1 MSPSTTSMI
10 AGNEA
15 LTGGFTDPVFD
26 AQSVFKMMMD
36 AMARP
41 GIIQTV
47 TSDIAP
53 PAQLG
58 IAAGAISL
66 ALCDHD
72 TPVWLSSGLAKSAMP
87 AWLSFH
93 TGTPVTP
100 EKIEARFA
108 FVEAG
113 MALASFNQF
122 AVGTQEYPDRSTTL
136 VLEIAALE
144 GGKELALSGPGI
156 AGIRMIAPIGLP
168 DTFPRIWNDNRA
180 LFPRGVDLVL
190 TAERQFLC
198 LPRTTKIIA
207 TEM

>member
-1 MSPSTTSMI
+1 MSLSNTPTIPGDDT
-10 AGNEA
+10 
-15 LTGGFTDPVFD
+15 LTGGFADPVFG

-47 TSDIAP
+47 ILDIAP
-53 PAQLG
+53 PGPLD
-58 IAAGAISL
+58 IAAGAIGL
-66 ALCDHD
+66 TLCDHD
-72 TPVWLSSGLAKSAMP
+72 TPVWLSAGLAKSPMP
-87 AWLSFH
+87 EWLSFQ
-93 TGTPVTP
+93 TGAAVTS
-100 EKIEARFA
+100 ERIEARFA
-108 FVEAG
+108 FIEAG
-113 MALASFNQF
+113 VALSSLNQF

-156 AGIRMIAPIGLP
+156 ADIRMIAPIGLP
-168 DTFPRIWNDNRA
+168 DTFLRIWNDNRA

-190 TAERQFLC
+190 TAGRQFLC

>member
-1 MSPSTTSMI
+1 MSLSISPTI
-10 AGNEA
+10 PGNDA
-15 LTGGFTDPVFD
+15 LTGGFADPVFD

-41 GIIQTV
+41 GTIQTV
-47 TSDIAP
+47 NSDIAP
-53 PAQLG
+53 PAPLD
-58 IAAGAISL
+58 IAAGAIGL
-66 ALCDHD
+66 TLCDHD
-72 TPVWLSSGLAKSAMP
+72 TPVWLSAGLGRSTMP
-87 AWLSFH
+87 EWLSFH
-93 TGTPVTP
+93 TGAAATS

-108 FVEAG
+108 FIEAG
-113 MALASFNQF
+113 IALASLNQF
-122 AVGTQEYPDRSTTL
+122 AVGTQEYPHRSTTL

-156 AGIRMIAPIGLP
+156 ADVRVIAPVGLP
-168 DTFPRIWNDNRA
+168 DTFLRIWNDNRA

-190 TAERQFLC
+190 TAGRQFLC